1 MTDHDPTTRSAPR
14 PQPRVVLCPY
24 CGSRSRDP
32 HRCESCAGYFDPLS
46 RQATQNAMGPWFIR
60 DDAQP
65 FRPGCSFETLLSMV
79 RRGKVAPDTPLRGP
93 TTRQFWVLAK
103 RCPGVAN
110 LFGVCHACARPVEP
124 SDRAC
129 RHCGVAFETPPDRQH
144 LGLGSVRLL
153 PGHAAPE
160 DVAAMSEP
168 TPAPGDPL
176 PPSPHS
182 GRGLAGPDSSPPPSA
197 PPEPPAAIVQPPA
210 PSAEEQVLAR
220 VEGLERN
227 LRILRRSRAVYLTAA
242 LVLLVS
248 SAFVFAAPA
257 LGISLGPVDRWLGRA
272 APEQAELA
280 PPDLG
285 TAQPVPVRPV
295 PVQPSPPAPRGEE
308 SATPDPG
315 VSSASPSGPEAR
327 DDRSAAAAPTAP
339 SVRPE
344 TLRRLE
350 ELARSG
356 RPEELAAAADLAAR
370 AIAEGASANE
380 TTALLAAAQTRRNWL
395 DLRTYP

>member
-1 MTDHDPTTRSAPR
+1 MTDHEPTHRAAPR

-32 HRCESCAGYFDPLS
+32 HRCESCAGHFDPLS

-93 TTRQFWVLAK
+93 STRQFWVLAK

-129 RHCGVAFETPPDRQH
+129 RHCGVAFETPSDRQH

-168 TPAPGDPL
+168 APVPGDPL
-176 PPSPHS
+176 PPSPTS

-197 PPEPPAAIVQPPA
+197 PPEPPAAILQPTA
-210 PSAEEQVLAR
+210 PSADEQVLAR

-248 SAFVFAAPA
+248 SAFVFAAPV
-257 LGISLGPVDRWLGRA
+257 LGISLGPVDRWLGRIESA
-272 APEQAELA
+272 RPELA

-315 VSSASPSGPEAR
+315 ISSTPPSGPEAR

-344 TLRRLE
+344 ALRRLE

-380 TTALLAAAQTRRNWL
+380 TTVLLAAARTRRNWL